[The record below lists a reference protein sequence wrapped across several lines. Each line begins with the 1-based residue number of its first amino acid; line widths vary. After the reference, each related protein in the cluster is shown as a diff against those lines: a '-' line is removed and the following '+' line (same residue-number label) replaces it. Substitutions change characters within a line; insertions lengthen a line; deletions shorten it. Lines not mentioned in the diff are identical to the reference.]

1 MGNHLGLLTL
11 TMVVQSPLSVQYP
24 EDDMEAESSAM
35 ECAMFSLKPSL
46 MTINISLKLL
56 FTI

>member
-35 ECAMFSLKPSL
+35 ERAVFSLEPFL
-46 MTINISLKLL
+46 MTINTTLKLL